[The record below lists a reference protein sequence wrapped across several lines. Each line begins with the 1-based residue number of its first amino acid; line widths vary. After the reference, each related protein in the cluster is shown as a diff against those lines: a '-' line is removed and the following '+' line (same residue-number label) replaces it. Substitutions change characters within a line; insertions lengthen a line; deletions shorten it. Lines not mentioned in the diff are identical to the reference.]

1 MIRRKKKADAPPE
14 TDPQETSS
22 AEPAPA
28 ESAAA
33 ESATAEP
40 AVAES
45 STGESAVAGS
55 PASSPV
61 EVEAEAGDGGRVR
74 VMLWAVDPAE
84 DQGAVERAYHEISS
98 KLVGTPGLLG
108 NRLLRSAAEPTKFAV
123 VSEWASMAEFVT
135 WERGAD
141 HKPATSPLRPL
152 QDPAMRAT
160 IFTEVAAYGPDG
172 PFTEPTGI

>member
-14 TDPQETSS
+14 TDPQETASAES
-22 AEPAPA
+22 APAEPAV
-28 ESAAA
+28 A

-55 PASSPV
+55 PASGP
-61 EVEAEAGDGGRVR
+61 VEAEAGDGGRVR

-172 PFTEPTGI
+172 PFTEPDGF

>member
-1 MIRRKKKADAPPE
+1 M
-14 TDPQETSS
+14 
-22 AEPAPA
+22 
-28 ESAAA
+28 
-33 ESATAEP
+33 
-40 AVAES
+40 AES

-55 PASSPV
+55 PASGPV
-61 EVEAEAGDGGRVR
+61 EVEAEAEVEAEVEAEAGDGGRVR

-172 PFTEPTGI
+172 PFTEPDGF

>member
-14 TDPQETSS
+14 TDPPETAS
-22 AEPAPA
+22 AEAVPGESVPA
-28 ESAAA
+28 ESTAVDSAAVDSARVEGSA
-33 ESATAEP
+33 EAE
-40 AVAES
+40 A
-45 STGESAVAGS
+45 
-55 PASSPV
+55 
-61 EVEAEAGDGGRVR
+61 EAEAGAGGRVR

-123 VSEWASMAEFVT
+123 VSEWTSMAEFVT

-172 PFTEPTGI
+172 PFTEPQGI

>member
-1 MIRRKKKADAPPE
+1 M
-14 TDPQETSS
+14 
-22 AEPAPA
+22 
-28 ESAAA
+28 
-33 ESATAEP
+33 
-40 AVAES
+40 AES

-55 PASSPV
+55 PASGPV
-61 EVEAEAGDGGRVR
+61 EAEAEAGDGGRVR

-172 PFTEPTGI
+172 PFTEPDGF

>member
-14 TDPQETSS
+14 TDPQETAS
-22 AEPAPA
+22 AESAPA

-61 EVEAEAGDGGRVR
+61 EAEAEAGGRVR

-172 PFTEPTGI
+172 PFTEPDGF

>member
-14 TDPQETSS
+14 TDPQETAS
-22 AEPAPA
+22 AESAPA
-28 ESAAA
+28 EP
-33 ESATAEP
+33 ATAEP

-55 PASSPV
+55 PASGP
-61 EVEAEAGDGGRVR
+61 VEAEAGDGGRVR

-172 PFTEPTGI
+172 PFTEPDGF